1 MKKSTELVPVAARD
15 LQIIEYRGQRVVTT
29 EQLAAGYGATPI
41 RIRQN
46 HSRNEERFVVGKHY
60 FLLEGDEL
68 RELKHRVSQSYSV
81 KIASNV
87 RSLIL
92 WTERGAANHAKLLET
107 DQAWN
112 YHEDLV
118 EFYFTQ
124 RENIDVQRVLTRKE
138 LALMVIEAEERAEA
152 MALENKTLS
161 ATVDSLEKHFSK
173 GMTVP
178 QFCSAL
184 NGVNTSQIMWWLSG
198 RKWVFNEQRD
208 PEKTPR
214 WRTASYA
221 RDRYLTEE
229 AVQITPHGKAT
240 FTKFTPVLL
249 EKGCHRLYQFYMNGE
264 LPMKKNWNGEFK
276 HDKAIY
282 TPEAEH
288 E

>member
-92 WTERGAANHAKLLET
+92 WTERGAANHAKFLET

-178 QFCSAL
+178 QFCRAL

>member
-161 ATVDSLEKHFSK
+161 ATVDSLEKHFSRQVMEQHQSVFARIIPETK
-173 GMTVP
+173 NDSLLESII
-178 QFCSAL
+178 FCWKAM
-184 NGVNTSQIMWWLSG
+184 NYVNLST
-198 RKWVFNEQRD
+198 E
-208 PEKTPR
+208 
-214 WRTASYA
+214 
-221 RDRYLTEE
+221 YL
-229 AVQITPHGKAT
+229 KAT
-240 FTKFTPVLL
+240 L
-249 EKGCHRLYQFYMNGE
+249 
-264 LPMKKNWNGEFK
+264 
-276 HDKAIY
+276 
-282 TPEAEH
+282 
-288 E
+288 